1 MTASHGNHSADDANY
16 RISDAEREAAMAS
29 LGRAFSEGRLTI
41 DEYDERV
48 QQVACAQTG
57 TELLPLFD
65 DLPASRRGGLP
76 GQAPA
81 KLYAGE
87 EIDAAYQHGKK
98 TRLGLV
104 GLTAVGTAAGTIVW
118 SAMIASP
125 LPAVL
130 LLLIPT
136 VWLMLYVMKV
146 GPDSWHVPSPQSVER
161 QRLRELRSAEK
172 LRAAE
177 HKAAEQE
184 RAAKQKILEEERLS
198 ELRLE
203 RKAQTEQLTNRAI
216 GFMNKAFDPETMSH
230 IGEMGKSG
238 LKGTA
243 GLFNRGNGAG
253 GAGGSGESGGPKHAK
268 GRGNGSGTN
277 PSSGATN
284 SNGTGS
290 GNGATNSTSDGTTDD
305 NSGNSG
311 SGSAG
316 RSSDNPY
323 GRS

>member
-1 MTASHGNHSADDANY
+1 MTVSNGNHGSNGANY

-98 TRLGLV
+98 TRLGLL
-104 GLTAVGTAAGTIVW
+104 GLTTVGSAAGTILL
-118 SAMIASP
+118 SAMVASP

-136 VWLMLYVMKV
+136 VWLMLYVMKI

-161 QRLRELRSAEK
+161 QRLRELRSSEK

-177 HKAAEQE
+177 RKAAEQE
-184 RAAKQKILEEERLS
+184 RAARQKILEEERLM
-198 ELRLE
+198 EVRLA
-203 RKAQTEQLTNRAI
+203 RKAQTEELTGRAI
-216 GFMNKAFDPETMSH
+216 GLVNKAFDPETMSH
-230 IGEMGKSG
+230 LGEMGKTG

-243 GLFNRGNGAG
+243 GLFNRGETGRHAKGNG
-253 GAGGSGESGGPKHAK
+253 GAGNGGAAGGGATDRGTGNGGATDGDSSNGGSAGGGAGNGGATGSAGSG
-268 GRGNGSGTN
+268 GT
-277 PSSGATN
+277 
-284 SNGTGS
+284 
-290 GNGATNSTSDGTTDD
+290 
-305 NSGNSG
+305 
-311 SGSAG
+311 AG

-323 GRS
+323 GRD